1 MCGGI
6 FSVIPEM
13 GLSISQEEVK
23 ATAKVHNPRTAS
35 QQRITWP
42 QMSVELRL
50 RNPVLIESWPLTKVR
65 GRILQPLYQADR
77 VSATHHASLG
87 KQLSLSFHIC
97 KLGTQIR

>member
-13 GLSISQEEVK
+13 GLGISQVEVK
-23 ATAKVHNPRTAS
+23 ATAKVHNPWTAS

-65 GRILQPLYQADR
+65 GRILQPLYQAEFQLL
-77 VSATHHASLG
+77 TMHHWTSN
-87 KQLSLSFHIC
+87 
-97 KLGTQIR
+97 